1 MRKAH
6 VSKRPTKGGDDIVSR
21 RCALRSTAATPARK
35 RRPPTRQHR
44 SPWVLSRWELPL
56 SDRLRWARMELPSPR
71 PLLHQRERP
80 NKSATKNV
88 AKDPLD
94 RKGLQIELQQ
104 RVRAGGASRRSPPRG
119 LLRPNLSEPQGST
132 KPNRCRPLKL
142 RRRESWKAR
151 VPPPNLVVGWRL
163 TADDSGLILARAQ
176 EVDQGAHRVAVRRPR
191 VSQAGGGHGALE

>member
-6 VSKRPTKGGDDIVSR
+6 VSKRPTKGGDDIVHESGGRPQGNTGR
-21 RCALRSTAATPARK
+21 RGFCRDGSCPSVTGCVGRGW
-35 RRPPTRQHR
+35 
-44 SPWVLSRWELPL
+44 SF
-56 SDRLRWARMELPSPR
+56 RLHAPCFTKESA
-71 PLLHQRERP
+71 QT
-80 NKSATKNV
+80 KSATKNV

-163 TADDSGLILARAQ
+163 TADDSVLILARAQ